1 MKRSI
6 LAFVALLAQ
15 WPMFNV
21 LPACRLSTNGAQ
33 ECSMVNGQCSMV
45 NGQCSMVNGQCS
57 MVQAAELSFKVKC
70 QYLNLPIS
78 WQEPRCRLTFQAK
91 DLPDLSV
98 VARLSAR
105 PEYWVFKDMSDY
117 KGKTLTLTFDG
128 DEEALAQVYQADTIR
143 DASTFYHEENRPQF
157 HFTARRGWLNDPNGC
172 IWHDGLYHL
181 YYQHNPFERE
191 WENMTWGHATSPDLL
206 HWTEHAPVLH
216 PDHLGTMYSGSAVFD
231 KDNTSGFGTKS
242 CPPLVY
248 AYTADRNDREV
259 QCIAYSLDG
268 GMTLHKYEGNPV
280 IDSHDKWQTH
290 DTRDPR
296 LFWYSPLPS
305 SPKGEESQDS
315 TLPPWGEMEGGSWVL
330 VLNERNG
337 HSIYTSDNLRDWT
350 YQSHVNGFWECPD
363 LFPLPVDGN
372 KDDVRWV
379 MLGASNT
386 YMIGRFDGKVFTPES
401 GKHRFSTGAIYAAQT
416 FNNVP
421 DGRRIQIGWANIDH
435 KGMPFRGQMLLPTEL
450 TLRTTKD
457 GIRLVSKPIA
467 EVASLLKPL
476 YSSDKALS
484 EQEAN
489 KILLPLGG
497 GREGAFLHATLN
509 LTYATSAGLRLNGRN
524 IIDYDLNRNTING
537 QPYSPQDP
545 TSLSLTMDVY
555 IDRTSVEVFID
566 DGLYSYATP
575 LPSTSEGKMVNGQW
589 SMVNE
594 LSFWGTDITVTDLR
608 LSAVESVWQ

>member
-1 MKRSI
+1 MRKSLVCYQFI
-6 LAFVALLAQ
+6 LILLAL
-15 WPMFNV
+15 W
-21 LPACRLSTNGAQ
+21 SI
-33 ECSMVNGQCSMV
+33 VNGQCSMI
-45 NGQCSMVNGQCS
+45 
-57 MVQAAELSFKVKC
+57 QAAELSFKVKC
-70 QYLNLPIS
+70 KYLNLPIS
-78 WQEPRCRLTFQAK
+78 QQEPRCRLTFQAK
-91 DLPDLSV
+91 GVDDLSV
-98 VARLSAR
+98 VARLSAN
-105 PEYWVFKDMSDY
+105 PEYWVFKDLTAY
-117 KGKTLTLTFDG
+117 KGKTLTITFEGAED
-128 DEEALAQVYQADTIR
+128 ALAKVYQADTIR
-143 DASTFYHEENRPQF
+143 ATSLIYNEEYRPQF

-172 IWHDGLYHL
+172 IWHDSLYHL

-206 HWTEHAPVLH
+206 HWTEQAPVLF

-231 KDNTSGFGTKS
+231 KDNTSGFGTKKH
-242 CPPLVY
+242 PPLVY
-248 AYTADRNDREV
+248 AYTADRSDREV

-296 LFWYSPLPS
+296 LFWWNPQPPL
-305 SPKGEESQDS
+305 G
-315 TLPPWGEMEGGSWVL
+315 GEMVNGQWSMVNGSGWWVL

-372 KDDVRWV
+372 PNDVRWV

-435 KGMPFRGQMLLPTEL
+435 PGMPFRGQMLLPTEL

-476 YSSDKALS
+476 YSSDKALN

-489 KILLPLGG
+489 AALNKALPQRGSG
-497 GREGAFLHATLN
+497 EGAFLHATLN
-509 LTYATSAGLRLNGRN
+509 LSYATSAGLRLDGQT
-524 IIDYDLNRNTING
+524 IVDYDLNRNTING
-537 QPYSPQDP
+537 QFYSPQDP

-555 IDRTSVEVFID
+555 IDRTSIEVFID
-566 DGLYSYATP
+566 DGLYSYAQTLSNSP
-575 LPSTSEGKMVNGQW
+575 LKGENRKSPFKGDLEGLGF
-589 SMVNE
+589 E
-594 LSFWGTDITVTDLR
+594 FWGTDISVSNIR
-608 LSAVESVWQ
+608 LDAVESTLP

>member
-1 MKRSI
+1 M
-6 LAFVALLAQ
+6 ALFA
-15 WPMFNV
+15 
-21 LPACRLSTNGAQ
+21 LS
-33 ECSMVNGQCSMV
+33 
-45 NGQCSMVNGQCS
+45 
-57 MVQAAELSFKVKC
+57 VQGAELTFKVKY

-78 WQEPRCRLTFQAK
+78 QQEERRRLTLQAK
-91 DLPDLSV
+91 GVDDLSV

-105 PEYWVFKDMSDY
+105 PEYWVFKDLTAY
-117 KGKTLTLTFDG
+117 KGKTLTITFEG
-128 DEEALAQVYQADTIR
+128 SEEALSLVYQADTIR
-143 DASTFYHEENRPQF
+143 EASTFYKETYRPQF

-172 IWHDGLYHL
+172 IWHNGLYHL

-206 HWTEHAPVLH
+206 HWTEQTPVLF
-216 PDHLGTMYSGSAVFD
+216 PDSLGTMFSGSAVFD
-231 KDNTSGFGTKS
+231 ADNTSGFGTKKN
-242 CPPLVY
+242 PPLVF
-248 AYTADRNDREV
+248 AYTADRSDKEV

-280 IDSHDKWQTH
+280 IDSHDKWQSH

-296 LFWYSPLPS
+296 LFHWSASPKSFPRRGEIGKSPS
-305 SPKGEESQDS
+305 SGGD
-315 TLPPWGEMEGGSWVL
+315 LEGGWWVL

-337 HSIYTSDNLRDWT
+337 HSIYTSDDFRDWT

-363 LFPLPVDGN
+363 LFPLAVDGN
-372 KDDVRWV
+372 PEDVRWV

-386 YMIGRFDGKVFTPES
+386 YMIGRFDGKTFTPES

-416 FNNVP
+416 FNDVP

-435 KGMPFRGQMLLPTEL
+435 PGMPFRGQMLLPTEL

-476 YSSDKALS
+476 YTSEKALNG
-484 EQEAN
+484 QEAN
-489 KILLPLGG
+489 YALNKALLQRGSE
-497 GREGAFLHATLN
+497 EGTFLRATLN
-509 LTYATSAGLRLNGRN
+509 LTYATSAGLRMNGHN

-537 QPYSPQDP
+537 QFYSPQDP

-555 IDRTSVEVFID
+555 VDRTSVEVFID
-566 DGLYSYATP
+566 EGLYSFSAP
-575 LPSTSEGKMVNGQW
+575 IHPKEGENVF
-589 SMVNE
+589 E
-594 LSFWGTDITVTDLR
+594 FWGTDINVTGLQLDAFR
-608 LSAVESVWQ
+608 SIWQ

>member
-1 MKRSI
+1 MKHV
-6 LAFVALLAQ
+6 LCFLVTLFAF
-15 WPMFNV
+15 
-21 LPACRLSTNGAQ
+21 S
-33 ECSMVNGQCSMV
+33 SMQG
-45 NGQCSMVNGQCS
+45 
-57 MVQAAELSFKVKC
+57 AELSFKVKC
-70 QYLNLPIS
+70 KYLNLPIS
-78 WQEPRCRLTFQAK
+78 QQEPRCRLLFQAK
-91 DLPDLSV
+91 GLPDLSV

-117 KGKTLTLTFDG
+117 KGKTLTITFDG

-172 IWHDGLYHL
+172 VWHDGLYHL
-181 YYQHNPFERE
+181 FYQHNPFERE

-231 KDNTSGFGTKS
+231 KDNTSGFGTKKN
-242 CPPLVY
+242 PPLVY
-248 AYTADRNDREV
+248 AYTADRSDREV

-296 LFWYSPLPS
+296 VFRYSLTPDPS
-305 SPKGEESQDS
+305 PRRGEEKSS
-315 TLPPWGEMEGGSWVL
+315 LPLREGWGGSAGWWVL

-337 HSIYTSDNLRDWT
+337 HSIYTSQNLRDWT

-457 GIRLVSKPIA
+457 GVRLVSKPIA
-467 EVASLLKPL
+467 EVVSLIKPI

-484 EQEAN
+484 EKEVNEALKTLSNSPLKGEN
-489 KILLPLGG
+489 KNSLPL
-497 GREGAFLHATLN
+497 REGWGGSGGLFLHATLN
-509 LTYATSAGLRLNGRN
+509 LTYATSAGLRLGGHN

-566 DGLYSYATP
+566 DGLYSFAAP
-575 LPSTSEGKMVNGQW
+575 LPSSSGEGPG
-589 SMVNE
+589 E
-594 LSFWGTDITVTDLR
+594 GALSFWGSDINVTDLC
-608 LSAVESVWQ
+608 LGSVGSIWQ